1 MKEAKLARQFAS
13 GGKLKRQMRKNH
25 RGNKNLG
32 NCRHCG
38 KYPVARSAQ
47 FCPHCG
53 GQMPNP
59 AQLSVL
65 VLLGFIGLLFFIA
78 LAPTAEILFGC

>member
-1 MKEAKLARQFAS
+1 MKEVKFAGQIAY
-13 GGKLKRQMRKNH
+13 GGKLKRQMKKNH
-25 RGNKNLG
+25 RGYKNLG

-38 KYPVARSAQ
+38 NYPVARSAQ

-59 AQLSVL
+59 AQLSVA
-65 VLLGFIGLLFFIA
+65 VLFGFIAILLFITVLVCVA
-78 LAPTAEILFGC
+78 T